1 MKKYVVLFLMF
12 SLLWMPNVYAAG
24 IPAQEGMV
32 TDKAGLL
39 TNQEAADIAAIAAGD
54 LYTIR
59 VLTVDSL
66 DGAEAS
72 AYATDVYDSWALTPQ
87 DVLLLI
93 SAQDQ
98 QVELNFLNPGLQK
111 EINTWSQAHGGAA
124 GTAAIQRILDTYFI
138 PYVREGDFA
147 GGIRSMIK
155 ELHSFAGTSG
165 GAVADGGSSGSPNS
179 GAAAGSTTDSRNSG
193 GSGRAESG
201 SSGLGLLTLAALVI
215 GIVLLAIVL
224 YVLFT
229 GLRRRRQ
236 LSSQQE
242 QLADLL
248 VRANHA
254 LESLQPFQGI
264 VQGKTGEMVEGISK
278 RLSAKLVE
286 ISALQSSGQ
295 SSLPPFYHLKALKEA
310 STELQ
315 QAEEAYR
322 SALEEEEQHIA
333 VISDADRN
341 VKQQITELKKD
352 APELNE
358 YLQSAVKETGYG
370 LEEIAEDLK
379 ELAEE
384 TAKADELELFDPIAA
399 QDMTGEAQERQE
411 QIEQDLRDVDT
422 YDDKLNKFPGV
433 VAAARSKIATLIEQN
448 SLHNMKV
455 KPYDSLDQAS
465 SASAT
470 LEAPLRIGDMDE
482 VRRIAAQMD
491 TLLGEAVLMTERQ
504 ALIRQ
509 NNLRDLATIRG
520 RWSELTQR
528 RNELQGQITEARSR
542 FEEYHLSPL
551 AEALETSGTQ
561 LRQGAGEVP
570 QIETWTSDQRGEY
583 DNARSGLDRLL
594 QLQEETVQK
603 FDHISESLST
613 LNQRLSD
620 ITRLFSEGQ
629 AQVDTAQNRLQ
640 SKGIASRSPFQLS
653 LLPEHAELEQRL
665 ATRPYNLDELEAA
678 GRSYASRI
686 SSFVEEANRL
696 IRQKE
701 EEERLAQLAILREQQ
716 RREQA
721 RRRSSSG
728 GGFGGG
734 RSSGGSSWGGG
745 GRSSGGSS
753 WGGGGGKSGRNSSG
767 GSK

>member
-165 GAVADGGSSGSPNS
+165 GAVATGGSSGSPNS

-620 ITRLFSEGQ
+620 ITRLFSEGK

-640 SKGIASRSPFQLS
+640 TKGIASRSPFQLS
-653 LLPEHAELEQRL
+653 LLPEYAELEQRL

-753 WGGGGGKSGRNSSG
+753 SAESTPRG
-767 GSK
+767 